1 MSLSFHPSIDII
13 FGPMFSGKTS
23 HVLALAGRYASIGRR
38 VLVVNHALDSR
49 YANANEIVTHSGEH
63 IPCFT
68 TDTLNALTEDFLRPF
83 QVIIIDEA
91 QFFEGLVPL
100 VEFVVDTLGKKLY
113 LVGLNGTSE
122 RAPFG
127 EIARCIPHADSITLL
142 SALCAGCRDGTPAH
156 FSRRKFPSPQ
166 QIVIGGSSMYEP
178 VCRECYR

>member
-1 MSLSFHPSIDII
+1 MSLELIM
-13 FGPMFSGKTS
+13 GPMFSGKTS

-113 LVGLNGTSE
+113 LVGHPSAPRSE
-122 RAPFG
+122 RLQDVSRMRTPLRSCL
-127 EIARCIPHADSITLL
+127 RCV
-142 SALCAGCRDGTPAH
+142 RDVGMGRLHTFRAAS
-156 FSRRKFPSPQ
+156 SRR
-166 QIVIGGSSMYEP
+166 
-178 VCRECYR
+178 RNRL